1 MLATCP
7 TATGHGP
14 CRALSL
20 ATDADN
26 DRGRSLRDHCRM
38 RLRRIVEL
46 TALFANQGFT
56 APVEA
61 FRVSGRVRTGTTCR
75 LEVLSAIDRL
85 DGVGPRRWH
94 TREEITQAVLKA
106 TRRYSVETIRR
117 ILCYDLVG
125 RSTSHHVVSR
135 DLERVGSLFR
145 RL

>member
-1 MLATCP
+1 M
-7 TATGHGP
+7 TADDTARQMRRVRRPNSGDKIAEF
-14 CRALSL
+14 R
-20 ATDADN
+20 
-26 DRGRSLRDHCRM
+26 RDPV
-38 RLRRIVEL
+38 VEL